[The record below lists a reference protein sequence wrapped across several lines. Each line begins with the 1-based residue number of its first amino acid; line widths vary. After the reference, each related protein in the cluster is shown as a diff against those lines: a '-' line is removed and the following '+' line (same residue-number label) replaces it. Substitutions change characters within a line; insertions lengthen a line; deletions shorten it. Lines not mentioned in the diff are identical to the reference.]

1 MNMKQISWQGL
12 LFGTAAAILLAIILG
27 PSVVRISAQPE
38 KQSQINFKNVAT
50 KIHNIPAAAFRSD
63 GYAPG
68 SLFFTFAGGYLRGGT
83 YVCAEAPVYFDI
95 WEIAYDFFVTVYDNS
110 DTAIIVDLLRVNN
123 FGGAPELMAS
133 TTSNWKETT
142 ILTME
147 DFPVDYP
154 NITYPFYSYFITVC
168 LPDVD
173 TRIYSV
179 RIYTYYYKTFLPYV
193 DN

>member
-38 KQSQINFKNVAT
+38 KQSQINFKNTAT

-68 SLFFTFAGGYLRGGT
+68 SLFFPFAGGYVRGGSA
-83 YVCAEAPVYFDI
+83 CLEAPVYFDL
-95 WEIAYDFFVTVYDNS
+95 WEIAYDFYVTVYDNS
-110 DTAIIVDLLRVNN
+110 DNDIFVNLVRVNN